1 MGKKI
6 MIKLDPIRRQEEWF
20 HNQGGIARVFINDFS
35 KIFYQDMFEFFYSC
49 ISNEEILELIKEVN
63 EEKGLRAL
71 S

>member
-1 MGKKI
+1 M
-6 MIKLDPIRRQEEWF
+6 
-20 HNQGGIARVFINDFS
+20 VFINDFS

-49 ISNEEILELIKEVN
+49 ISNEENLELIKEVN